1 MPVPDERGQGMYST
15 LVFCTEFAKNWH
27 KVLAGT
33 WCKS

>member
-1 MPVPDERGQGMYST
+1 MPVPDERGQGMY